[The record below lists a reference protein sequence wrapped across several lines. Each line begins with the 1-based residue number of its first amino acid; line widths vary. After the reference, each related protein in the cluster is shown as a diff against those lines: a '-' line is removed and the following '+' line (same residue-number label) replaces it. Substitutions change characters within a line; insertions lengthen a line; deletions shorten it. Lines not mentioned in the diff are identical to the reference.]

1 MCVVNCTTG
10 TAASE
15 ASASTTTAPRPA
27 NTLEKA
33 RREAEDK
40 YIVHVFDP
48 SQEGFPHIRSIPLKT
63 PASTYATN
71 NPVQIFPIIIFFSVA
86 LCIDFSGLC
95 LHTSA
100 GARVLHRPSEI
111 TTPANFTFTPVPQV
125 RALYLP
131 ISASRRLFVCVYI
144 YIYNNHTAHSS
155 FHI

>member
-1 MCVVNCTTG
+1 MCVCGVNCTTG

-71 NPVQIFPIIIFFSVA
+71 NPVQIFPIIIFFS
-86 LCIDFSGLC
+86 C
-95 LHTSA
+95 
-100 GARVLHRPSEI
+100 
-111 TTPANFTFTPVPQV
+111 
-125 RALYLP
+125 
-131 ISASRRLFVCVYI
+131 FV
-144 YIYNNHTAHSS
+144 H
-155 FHI
+155 